1 MRRLAGGL
9 LLAAAIG
16 VAACSVAGCGSGSP
30 IAQLT
35 PSRSISV
42 PSGGAA
48 SILPSAP
55 PSILPS
61 ATPSILPSATPS
73 ILPSATPSIL
83 PSTSVPATPTAQP
96 SATQSAAASVP
107 VAQPSGSPASSS
119 GTSSLIW
126 LWIVLGALVLIGLII
141 WIATAARRRSAAT
154 AGWQSKII
162 DAYSKGAALHDAMS
176 VAEGPGGLAAEDAG
190 ARWSDIQ
197 RRADDLTQ
205 TLYAMR
211 EAAPNEDDRARV
223 ADVLTSL
230 QAVRSGMD
238 AERASGGASMRQAD
252 VVRGRLRAF
261 EAALRRLRAP
271 DDGMPDGG
279 MPY

>member
-55 PSILPS
+55 
-61 ATPSILPSATPS
+61 PSILPSATPS

-141 WIATAARRRSAAT
+141 WIATAARRRSAAR
-154 AGWQSKII
+154 AGWQSKIF

-176 VAEGPGGLAAEDAG
+176 VAEGPGGVAAED
-190 ARWSDIQ
+190 
-197 RRADDLTQ
+197 
-205 TLYAMR
+205 
-211 EAAPNEDDRARV
+211 
-223 ADVLTSL
+223 
-230 QAVRSGMD
+230 
-238 AERASGGASMRQAD
+238 GGATWC
-252 VVRGRLRAF
+252 G
-261 EAALRRLRAP
+261 
-271 DDGMPDGG
+271 
-279 MPY
+279 

>member
-9 LLAAAIG
+9 LLATAIG

-30 IAQLT
+30 IAKLT

-48 SILPSAP
+48 
-55 PSILPS
+55 
-61 ATPSILPSATPS
+61 SILPSATPS

-96 SATQSAAASVP
+96 SATHSAAASVP

-154 AGWQSKII
+154 AGWRSKVI
-162 DAYSKGAALHDAMS
+162 DAYAKGAALHDAMS

-197 RRADDLTQ
+197 RRADDLAQ

-223 ADVLTSL
+223 ADVLAAL

-238 AERASGGASMRQAD
+238 AERAPGGASMRQAD

-271 DDGMPDGG
+271 DDGVPDGG